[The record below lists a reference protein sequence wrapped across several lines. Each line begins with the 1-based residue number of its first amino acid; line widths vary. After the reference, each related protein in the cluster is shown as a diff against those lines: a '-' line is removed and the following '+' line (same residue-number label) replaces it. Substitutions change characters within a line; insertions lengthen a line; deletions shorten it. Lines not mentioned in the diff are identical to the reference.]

1 MVEIKGSLLKEVLN
15 FGSNAGGS
23 GAYLQISNLK
33 MINGIWQIKGKEINN
48 NQNYWVAMNDY
59 LTLGRKDI
67 HFLNA
72 ENTGILQIIKPE
84 NEAEIKLRGDIRAII
99 IQFLKLKN

>member
-1 MVEIKGSLLKEVLN
+1 MVEIKGSLLKGVLEY
-15 FGSNAGGS
+15 GSNAGGS

-33 MINGIWQIKGKEINN
+33 MVNGIWQIKGNEINN
-48 NQNYWVAMNDY
+48 DQYYWVAMNDY
-59 LTLGRKDI
+59 LTLGKDI
-67 HFLNA
+67 HFLNE

-84 NEAEIKLRGDIRAII
+84 NEAEKKLRGDIRAII